1 PKEHHMDT
9 LLAAVPLITILVL
22 MIGFRWSGAK
32 AGVAGWLSALIIA
45 ALRFGT
51 GTDVLFWAQI
61 HGLFRAGYVLYII
74 WGALLFFRVT
84 EADGTLQSMSNLLQQ
99 LAPGR
104 ILQVLLLAWGFT
116 SFLQGVGGFG
126 VPVAV
131 VAPILVTMGFTALDS
146 VVMASV
152 GHAWAISFGSLGA
165 SYEALV
171 SATGIE
177 GPVIAPWMAINL
189 GVICFIVGFTVLW
202 ISGGKKSV
210 RQEAG
215 PWLTMAVTMSVVQ
228 YIAVRARVE
237 NIGAMLGS
245 LAGLF
250 IGSLWALAR
259 RSRLPDK
266 QNDPIST
273 EQILRSMLPYLLL
286 IVIIFAVNFVTP
298 LNNLLNQL
306 QLTVQVPR
314 LTLADGRVI
323 PAKLTKA
330 ISVFGHPGA
339 QLVYAGLLAL
349 GLAAARGSLP
359 PGSGEKIRKGIVRSG
374 VKSTIGILAMM
385 AMATTMQLAGMVTEL
400 SSAMAAL
407 AGDFFPLITPLI
419 GALGAFM
426 TGSNTNS
433 NVLLGAFQQQ
443 VAENLGL
450 YVPLILAFHN
460 AGAATG
466 SVFAPAKIIVGCSTV
481 GLSGG
486 ESEALRRT
494 TRYGLIILV
503 ILAVLGLLATELLPL
518 S

>member
-1 PKEHHMDT
+1 MDT
-9 LLAAVPLITILVL
+9 LLAAVPLVTILVL

-32 AGVAGWLSALIIA
+32 AGIAGWLA
-45 ALRFGT
+45 ALVIAGIRFGA
-51 GTDVLFWAQI
+51 GVDVLLWAQVR
-61 HGLFRAGYVLYII
+61 GLFRAGYVLYII

-84 EADGTLQSMSNLLQQ
+84 EADGTLGAMSDLLRQ

-131 VAPILVTMGFTALDS
+131 VAPILVTMGFTALDA

-171 SATGIE
+171 SATGVE

-189 GVICFIVGFTVLW
+189 GIICFLVGFAVLW
-202 ISGGKKSV
+202 ISGGKKHLLK
-210 RQEAG
+210 EAG
-215 PWLTMAVTMSVVQ
+215 PWLSMAAGMSTVQ
-228 YIAVRARVE
+228 YIAVRAQVE

-245 LAGLF
+245 LAGLV
-250 IGSLWALAR
+250 IGSVWAISR
-259 RSRLPDK
+259 RRRLSDE
-266 QNDPIST
+266 QTDAISAG
-273 EQILRSMLPYLLL
+273 QILKPMLPYVLL
-286 IVIIFAVNFVTP
+286 IAIIFAVNFVTP

-306 QLTVQVPR
+306 QLAVQVPS
-314 LTLADGRVI
+314 LTLADGTMI
-323 PAKLTKA
+323 QAKATKA

-349 GLAAARGSLP
+349 MLAKARDALP
-359 PGSGEKIRKGIVRSG
+359 PGSGKKIRQGIVRSG

-385 AMATTMQLAGMVTEL
+385 SMATTMQLSGMVGEL

-407 AGDFFPLITPLI
+407 AGDLFPLITPFI

-443 VAENLGL
+443 VAKTLGL
-450 YVPLILAFHN
+450 YVPLVLAFHN

-494 TRYGLIILV
+494 TRYGLIIIV
-503 ILAVLGLLATELLPL
+503 ILSILSLLAVRLLPVG
-518 S
+518 